1 MNLEQLR
8 RYAKTRNQRK
18 NARKSRRASKRSR
31 RRRSMRGSSLRK
43 LRGGGEGGLWA
54 YHIPDEAVV
63 GRTSDEGVEGF
74 KTMMEVREERDGM

>member
-1 MNLEQLR
+1 
-8 RYAKTRNQRK
+8 
-18 NARKSRRASKRSR
+18 
-31 RRRSMRGSSLRK
+31 MRGSSLRK